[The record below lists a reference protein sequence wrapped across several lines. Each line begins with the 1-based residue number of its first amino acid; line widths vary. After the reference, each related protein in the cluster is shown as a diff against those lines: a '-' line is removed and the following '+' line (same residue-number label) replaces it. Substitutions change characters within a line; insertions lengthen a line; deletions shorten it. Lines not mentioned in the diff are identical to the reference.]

1 MILESSEVNTLWLAL
16 SIAITKQNELAIQ
29 HNNPT
34 FIRDDF
40 NQIKIKIEK
49 WQRKQ
54 ARKQVNI
61 NIKQSKSFS

>member
-1 MILESSEVNTLWLAL
+1 MELNISEVNTLWLAL
-16 SIAITKQNELAIQ
+16 SIAITKQNELASQ

-34 FIRDDF
+34 FIREDF
-40 NQIKIKIEK
+40 NQLKIKIEK

-61 NIKQSKSFS
+61 SIK

>member
-1 MILESSEVNTLWLAL
+1 MELEVSEVNTVWLAL
-16 SIAITKQNELAIQ
+16 KTAITKQNELASQ
-29 HNNPT
+29 HNNTT

-40 NQIKIKIEK
+40 NQLLIKVEK

-61 NIKQSKSFS
+61 NTK